1 MENSKENESKYDISK
16 SNFFANIPENQDNE
30 PKNEIKEK
38 SLDLSSTPI
47 SSKNQQIPQNNF
59 SNFNN
64 FNNNNLNNI
73 NYANN
78 TYNNPSYINNN
89 NFLSSQNYN
98 PQYQMGNLYQN
109 QPINYQNNMYYYHH
123 KLKLLLFFKK

>member
-38 SLDLSSTPI
+38 TLDLSSTPI
-47 SSKNQQIPQNNF
+47 SSKNQQIPQNNLNNF

-64 FNNNNLNNI
+64 FNNNNINNPNYSNNI
-73 NYANN
+73 
-78 TYNNPSYINNN
+78 YNNPSYINNN
-89 NFLSSQNYN
+89 NFFSSQNYN

-109 QPINYQNNMYYYHH
+109 QPI
-123 KLKLLLFFKK
+123 L